1 MFELC
6 SPMAAVSRPIVGG
19 PQEGLVLA
27 PARWLTI
34 AQAAEICGL
43 DYQEIYHRRLAKLEF
58 RRIGTRFGAMPY
70 GRLIRIELTSVQ
82 RMMGVPVTPVGEL
95 PRWITIKQAA
105 AYYQISTHLVRTLIA
120 HEQLEARRI
129 GDSRTLRIDRDSLL
143 ELGKWRRW
151 EP

>member
-1 MFELC
+1 
-6 SPMAAVSRPIVGG
+6 MAAVSRPIGGG
-19 PQEGLVLA
+19 PQQGLVIA
-27 PARWLTI
+27 PAQWLTI

-43 DYQEIYHRRLAKLEF
+43 DYQEIYHRRLAELDF
-58 RRIGTRFGAMPY
+58 RRIGTRFGVMPY
-70 GRLIRIELTSVQ
+70 GRLIRIELSSLQ
-82 RMMGVPVTPVGEL
+82 QMMGVPVTPKGEL

-143 ELGKWRRW
+143 QLGNWRRW